1 MNNLAV
7 ERCEVSETTATSPSK
22 HDSLLRGLVIPA
34 CPLALTAE
42 RQLNEQ
48 RQRALI
54 RYYAEAGAGGLAICV
69 HTTQFEVRDP
79 AIGLYQPLL
88 EVVADELNQLEAT
101 SGRSFYRVAGVCGLT
116 SQALAEA
123 QSAADLGYDAALL
136 NLGGLKGQ
144 SVEELLNHCRT
155 IASTIPIF
163 GFYLQE
169 ACGGRPLPFEFWKGL
184 CELPELVGIKIA
196 CFNRYQTLDVL
207 RAVAASGRDDIA
219 LYTGN
224 DDNIVAD
231 LLTPYRFE
239 IDGRLVELQ
248 ITGGLL
254 GQWAVWTRRAVELL
268 NRCRVIR
275 ESGMPIPR
283 DLLRLGAEL
292 TDANQA
298 IFDATHGF
306 QGCVPGIHYVLVRQ
320 GLLEGNW
327 LLDPDAGLS
336 PGQAGEIERICHGY
350 AHLSDDNFVRG
361 RLDDWL
367 V

>member
-1 MNNLAV
+1 MNHLAV
-7 ERCEVSETTATSPSK
+7 ERTEVSEFVEASPSK
-22 HDSLLRGLVIPA
+22 HDALMNGLVIPA

-42 RQLNEQ
+42 RQFDER

-54 RYYAEAGAGGLAICV
+54 RYYAEAGAGGVAICV
-69 HTTQFEVRDP
+69 HTTQFEIRDP
-79 AIGLYQPLL
+79 AYGLYQPVL
-88 EVVADELNQLEAT
+88 EVVADELNQLET
-101 SGRSFYRVAGVCGLT
+101 KTGQSFYRIAGVCGST
-116 SQALAEA
+116 AQAVSEA
-123 QSAADLGYDAALL
+123 QAAADLGYDAALL
-136 NLGGLKGQ
+136 NLGALKGQ
-144 SVEELLNHCRT
+144 SVEELLDHCRA
-155 IASTIPIF
+155 IGRTIPIF

-169 ACGGRPLPFEFWKGL
+169 ACGGRNLPFEFWKQL

-207 RAVAASGRDDIA
+207 RGVAHSGRDDIA

-231 LLTPYRFE
+231 LITPVRFE
-239 IDGRLVELQ
+239 VEGRLVELQ

-254 GQWAVWTRRAVELL
+254 GQWAVWTRRAVELV
-268 NRCRVIR
+268 NRCRFIR
-275 ESGMPIPR
+275 ESGSPVPR

-306 QGCVPGIHYVLVRQ
+306 RGCIPGIHYVLVRQ
-320 GLLEGNW
+320 GLLAGDW
-327 LLDPDAGLS
+327 LLDPEACLS
-336 PGQAGEIERICHGY
+336 PGQADEIERICHGY
-350 AHLSDDNFVRG
+350 AHLTDDNFVRG

-367 V
+367 D